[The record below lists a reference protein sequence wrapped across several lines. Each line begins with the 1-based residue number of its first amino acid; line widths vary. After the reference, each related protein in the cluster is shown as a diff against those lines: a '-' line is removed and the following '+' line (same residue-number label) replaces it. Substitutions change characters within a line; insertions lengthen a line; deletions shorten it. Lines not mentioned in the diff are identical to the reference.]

1 MGSRDVKKLALHCA
15 GVADDKKGNEILVLD
30 IRHVSSIAD
39 YFVIASGGSDKH
51 VRAMADEIA
60 LRSEE
65 ELGQKPYHVQ
75 GLVEGQWVIIDFVD
89 VVVHLFTEPSR
100 KYYNLDRLWGDAKV
114 VKKA

>member
-1 MGSRDVKKLALHCA
+1 MIDRNIKKLALFCA
-15 GVADDKKGNEILVLD
+15 GVADEKKGNDILVMD
-30 IRHVSSIAD
+30 IRSISTIAD

-60 LRSEE
+60 TRSEE
-65 ELGQKPYHVQ
+65 DLDQRLFHIQ
-75 GLVEGQWVIIDFVD
+75 GMAEGQWVVLDYVD
-89 VVVHLFTEPSR
+89 VVVHLFTESAR